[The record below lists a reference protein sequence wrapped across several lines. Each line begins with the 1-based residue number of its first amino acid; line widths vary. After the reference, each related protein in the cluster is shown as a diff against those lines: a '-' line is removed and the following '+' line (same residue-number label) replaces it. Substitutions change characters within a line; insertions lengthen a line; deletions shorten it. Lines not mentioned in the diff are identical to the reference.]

1 MQLSFS
7 PGWKDGRLRRKPR
20 HPLSRHVTQ
29 TVIAVGRG
37 LAISIRD
44 PKTMSMLRTASAAGV
59 FWFVWLGV
67 VGCHHRMESQPNAAE
82 ATLLAVGA
90 ALPNLE
96 GVDQRGATHQ
106 LSEGKG
112 HPTVVYF
119 YPKDATPGC
128 TKEACAFRDVWQ
140 RYEQQGVLLYG
151 VSRDDRTSHEHFAQE
166 QRLPFPLIADVD
178 GKWASTFGVPSR
190 NGMSTRVSFLFDAQ
204 GRLAH
209 VYPKVD
215 PGVHA
220 NQVLAD
226 IATLQ

>member
-1 MQLSFS
+1 
-7 PGWKDGRLRRKPR
+7 
-20 HPLSRHVTQ
+20 
-29 TVIAVGRG
+29 
-37 LAISIRD
+37 
-44 PKTMSMLRTASAAGV
+44 MSRTASIADV
-59 FWFVWLGV
+59 ISFVALIAL
-67 VGCHHRMESQPNAAE
+67 VGCQHQAESQTNAAE
-82 ATLLAVGA
+82 STLLAVGA
-90 ALPNLE
+90 PLPNLE
-96 GVDQRGATHQ
+96 GLDQWGKPHR

-119 YPKDATPGC
+119 YPKDGTPGC

-140 RYEQQGVLLYG
+140 RYQQQGVLLYA

-178 GKWASTFGVPSR
+178 GHWASTFGVPSHL
-190 NGMSTRVSFLFDAQ
+190 GMSTRVSFLFDAQ

-226 IATLQ
+226 IAALH